1 MTAASSCV
9 SLRVAT
15 LTELFRKGK
24 NKRFAAIGVMF
35 TLKTRGALGVPDIAK
50 ILNVTVEAVRQSTT
64 PRARRMR
71 LPRPAW

>member
-1 MTAASSCV
+1 
-9 SLRVAT
+9 
-15 LTELFRKGK
+15 
-24 NKRFAAIGVMF
+24 MF